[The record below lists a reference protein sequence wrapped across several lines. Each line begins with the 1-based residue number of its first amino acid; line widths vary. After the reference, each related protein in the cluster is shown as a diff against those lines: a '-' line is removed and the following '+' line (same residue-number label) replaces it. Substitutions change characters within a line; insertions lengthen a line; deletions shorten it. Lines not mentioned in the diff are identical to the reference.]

1 MGLDPR
7 TSRLRRCDRVIGAGA
22 LALLVIMFLFKWYGV
37 SSHASVGGVSFS
49 TSANGWHT
57 FTNSRWLWLVTIV
70 VALAAVWVQ
79 LDQRG
84 LALPGRPGELAGG
97 LGALSMIFILY
108 RIINHPT
115 ATTSTTVAG
124 VHYTASSGIKIGIW
138 LGLIAAA
145 AITYG
150 GYLEMQEQS
159 TTPSPAREPTGGT
172 GAAFS
177 GLLGS
182 TAPPAAKT
190 SSADEPPAGAP

>member
-1 MGLDPR
+1 MGLDL
-7 TSRLRRCDRVIGAGA
+7 SRLRRCDRVIGAGA
-22 LALLVIMFLFKWYGV
+22 LALLVILFLFKWYGV

-70 VALAAVWVQ
+70 VALAAVWAKV
-79 LDQRG
+79 DQRG
-84 LALPGRPGELAGG
+84 LALPGRPGELVGG

-115 ATTSTTVAG
+115 ATASTTVAG
-124 VHYTASSGIKIGIW
+124 IHYTASAGIKIGIW

-159 TTPSPAREPTGGT
+159 TPPSPAREPTGGT

>member
-1 MGLDPR
+1 MGLDL
-7 TSRLRRCDRVIGAGA
+7 SRLRRCDRVIGAGA
-22 LALLVIMFLFKWYGV
+22 LALLVILFLFKWYGV

-49 TSANGWHT
+49 ASANGWHT

-79 LDQRG
+79 ADQRG
-84 LALPGRPGELAGG
+84 LALPGKPGELVGG

-115 ATTSTTVAG
+115 ATASTTVAG
-124 VHYTASSGIKIGIW
+124 VHYTASSGIKLGIW

-150 GYLEMQEQS
+150 GYLAMQEQG
-159 TTPSPAREPTGGT
+159 TTLSAAREPTGAT
-172 GAAFS
+172 DAAFS
-177 GLLGS
+177 GLVVAREAGS
-182 TAPPAAKT
+182 ARGEAEQ
-190 SSADEPPAGAP
+190 ADERSP